1 MATTE
6 RVGLTTWWGR
16 SIGAVVVDTDPDKEV
31 MKNASATRARRVY
44 S

>member
-1 MATTE
+1 MS
-6 RVGLTTWWGR
+6 VL
-16 SIGAVVVDTDPDKEV
+16 IGAVVVDTDPDREV